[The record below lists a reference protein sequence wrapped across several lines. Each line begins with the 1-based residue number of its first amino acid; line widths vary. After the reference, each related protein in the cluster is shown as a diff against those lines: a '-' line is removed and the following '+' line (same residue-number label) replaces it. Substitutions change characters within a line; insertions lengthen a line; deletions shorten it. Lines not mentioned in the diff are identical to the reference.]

1 MNAPQD
7 GAFGPF
13 VFSLADDEAR
23 IAAARAG
30 LRRSLA
36 GGLIAAHLA
45 PLAAFMLA
53 ILFIAVLA
61 LTGLVGRRPAEAA
74 LLLAAAAFLI
84 QRLATRR
91 RFFASRR
98 RAEAEIEA
106 LRAAGPLTLSV
117 EADGLRLDG
126 TPQPMRWRFAD
137 CIDAEDAGGLVYLWP
152 RHGAPAIAPTR
163 VFRDATEASQF
174 ARYLAARL
182 RRSLAGPGPAL

>member
-182 RRSLAGPGPAL
+182 PRSLAGPGPAL